1 MPVAAQWTW
10 RDASAPRLANG
21 KVDLAAP
28 APKQADGKPDL
39 AGEWQV
45 HDTHLQFN
53 MTVDTPGVELT
64 PAYAAIYKEHVDQ
77 EGKDRPSGNCLPHS
91 IPDAMLA
98 PTPFKIIHTPKET
111 LILYEEFVD
120 FRQVFT
126 DGRALPKDPEP
137 AWFGYSIGRWENGT
151 IRGTPE
157 AFVVETRGY
166 NDKSWLDDD
175 GHPHSD
181 ALHTIER
188 FRRSDFGHMTVELTI
203 DDPKA
208 YVKPW
213 STTIHFDLVPDTELI
228 ESVCENN
235 KDPQHMVGK

>member
-1 MPVAAQWTW
+1 MKSMIRLKSGVTQYLGQSIPCDHSYEMPISPTGSAQELPWCADYSRAAEEQLCGTAKPIDLWFLVECPSRWEHEAESVLPAAAQWTW

-21 KVDLAAP
+21 KVNLAAP
-28 APKQADGKPDL
+28 APKQADGKLDL
-39 AGEWQV
+39 SGEWQV

-64 PAYAAIYKEHVDQ
+64 PVYAAIYKGHVDQ

-98 PTPFKIIHTPKET
+98 PTPFKIIHTPKAT

-137 AWFGYSIGRWENGT
+137 AWFGSLQA
-151 IRGTPE
+151 PC
-157 AFVVETRGY
+157 AQKFPVV
-166 NDKSWLDDD
+166 
-175 GHPHSD
+175 
-181 ALHTIER
+181 A
-188 FRRSDFGHMTVELTI
+188 
-203 DDPKA
+203 
-208 YVKPW
+208 
-213 STTIHFDLVPDTELI
+213 
-228 ESVCENN
+228 
-235 KDPQHMVGK
+235 